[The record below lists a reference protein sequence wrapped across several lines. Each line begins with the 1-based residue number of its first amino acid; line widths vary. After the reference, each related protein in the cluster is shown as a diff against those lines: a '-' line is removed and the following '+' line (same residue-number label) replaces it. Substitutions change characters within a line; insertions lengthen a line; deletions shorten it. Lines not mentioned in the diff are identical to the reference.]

1 MDGDILR
8 PHGQHALQTA
18 AKALEAVPGQP
29 GDQVHVHAVEAH
41 LTGQGK
47 GRLNIPRPV
56 AAANGLEHLIL
67 QGLGVDGDASDL
79 VAGEDRQLFPGD
91 GVRAARL
98 YRIFDAVAQG

>member
-1 MDGDILR
+1 M
-8 PHGQHALQTA
+8 
-18 AKALEAVPGQP
+18 
-29 GDQVHVHAVEAH
+29 
-41 LTGQGK
+41 
-47 GRLNIPRPV
+47 

-98 YRIFDAVAQG
+98 YRIFDAIAQG